1 MLAKMRIIAGELK
14 GRRLESPDWPG
25 VRPTSDRL
33 RETLFN
39 VLGERVKGA
48 RVLDACAG
56 TGALGLEALS
66 RGAGSVVFL
75 EREMRAVSLIVSHI
89 KSFRLRNRSEVI
101 CGTLPGVMKGEEI
114 AGCFDLILLD
124 PPYESPQ
131 IDAIL
136 SVVGRRLLPGGLLVL
151 ERRRR
156 SGRPI
161 GDGLT
166 SVRVISSGQSSLEF
180 YEASRTA

>member
-1 MLAKMRIIAGELK
+1 MLAEMRIIAGELK

-39 VLGERVKGA
+39 VLGERVSGA

-66 RGAGSVVFL
+66 RGARSVVFL
-75 EREMRAVSLIVSHI
+75 ERERRAVSLIIGHVQR
-89 KSFRLRNRSEVI
+89 FRMVGRSEVV
-101 CGTLPGVMKGEEI
+101 CGTLPGIMSDESIVGF
-114 AGCFDLILLD
+114 FDLILLD
-124 PPYESPQ
+124 PPYETPE

-136 SVVGRRLLPGGLLVL
+136 SVVGRRLFPRGLLVL

-156 SGRPI
+156 SSRPT
-161 GDGLT
+161 GVGLH
-166 SVRVISSGQSSLEF
+166 SVRVVSSGESLLEF
-180 YEASRTA
+180 FEVSRTT

>member
-1 MLAKMRIIAGELK
+1 MRIIAGELK
-14 GRRLESPDWPG
+14 GRRLESPDWSG

-39 VLGERVKGA
+39 VLGARVRDA

-56 TGALGLEALS
+56 TGALGFEALS
-66 RGAGSVVFL
+66 RGARSVVFL
-75 EREMRAVSLIVSHI
+75 ERELRAVSLIVSHI
-89 KSFRLRNRSEVI
+89 KRFRLLNRTEVV
-101 CGTLPGVMKGEEI
+101 CGTLPGVMTDDTI

-124 PPYESPQ
+124 PPYETPK

-136 SVVGRRLLPGGLLVL
+136 SAVGRRLSPGGLLVL
-151 ERRRR
+151 ERHRR
-156 SGRPI
+156 SSRPI
-161 GDGLT
+161 GDGLN